1 MKASNDADRIMSLAA
16 KKGLLRAGDISGT
29 SNPRVALSRLVA
41 SGRLEKVSRGLYAL
55 PDRDRSSK
63 HQYAEVAAR
72 YPQGVLCLLSAL
84 RFHELTT
91 QNPHGI
97 WLAITNK
104 AKTPA
109 LDYPPLRIV
118 RFSGLAL
125 TEGVEKHKVDG
136 VQIRVY
142 SVAKTVA
149 DCFKFRNKIG
159 LDVALEALR
168 ECRREKRATNDQIWR
183 YAQLCR
189 VANVMRP
196 YLESIE

>member
-1 MKASNDADRIMSLAA
+1 MKASNDADRIMTLAA
-16 KKGLLRAGDISGT
+16 QRGLLRARDIRGT

-41 SGRLEKVSRGLYAL
+41 GGKLEKVSRGLYAL

-72 YPQGVLCLLSAL
+72 YPKGVLCLLSAL

-91 QNPHGI
+91 QNPHEI

-104 AKTPA
+104 AKTPR

-125 TEGVEKHKVDG
+125 TTGVEKHKVDG
-136 VQIRVY
+136 VPIRVY

-159 LDVALEALR
+159 LDVALDALR
-168 ECRREKRATNDQIWR
+168 ECRREKRATNDEIWR